1 MRSTMT
7 VRAGHTRIIGG
18 SPAEAKD
25 TSGNFWRIAGFAP
38 TVWAGWLVS
47 GLGIFLLLADAFGKL
62 TELAPVVQ
70 GTARLGYPTHLVFAI
85 GVIELLCVVTYATP
99 RTAVLGAI
107 LLTGYLG
114 GGVATHV
121 RIEDPVWT
129 HVLAPVYM
137 AIVIWGGLWLRES
150 RLRIL
155 VPVRRRLAA
164 A

>member
-7 VRAGHTRIIGG
+7 VKAGETSVIGG
-18 SPAEAKD
+18 PPAQVKEVIG
-25 TSGNFWRIAGFAP
+25 SIWRIAGSAR

-85 GVIELLCVVTYATP
+85 GVIELLCVVAYATP

-114 GGVATHV
+114 GAVATHL
-121 RIEDPVWT
+121 RLEDPVWT
-129 HVLAPVYM
+129 HSLAPVYM
-137 AIVIWGGLWLRES
+137 GVVVWGGLWLRES
-150 RLRIL
+150 RLRSL
-155 VPVRRRLAA
+155 VPVRRRSAA
-164 A
+164 Q